1 MGRPLRGTTRY
12 AVLVPQAAIHGT
24 RRHYPWSHLGTTPP
38 VSWSYRGHF
47 RGTNRGARTKAV
59 VPAWSLVS
67 HGKSGLWDHRGPSPL
82 SWGRDHGWSWDHS
95 TVGPRMVPAPRRG
108 GPAPR
113 AATGHRGRARARGLT
128 AIVDGDGSEAARRP
142 PGPPLGLSG
151 RVPRVR
157 PTCRRAPR
165 RPATRVAR
173 RHGPAPAPLRDREPV
188 LSTTLPHTRRSPRWS
203 ARPVRTAATTT
214 PSTCPYLPATPALA
228 AVVRLWRALHPTSV
242 VVRASERHALGD
254 IPASR
259 CTTSATGWHPSATT

>member
-67 HGKSGLWDHRGPSPL
+67 HGKSGL
-82 SWGRDHGWSWDHS
+82 WDHS

-173 RHGPAPAPLRDREPV
+173 RHGPP
-188 LSTTLPHTRRSPRWS
+188 PHLCEIANPSFRRPCRARGVRPGGTHGPC
-203 ARPVRTAATTT
+203 ARPRPPLPLPAR
-214 PSTCPYLPATPALA
+214 TCPRRPLSPPWSGCGARSTPRASSSGQARGMHWATFRR
-228 AVVRLWRALHPTSV
+228 VGVRLRRRGGIHPPRRDGGMTYARGRGHDV
-242 VVRASERHALGD
+242 
-254 IPASR
+254 
-259 CTTSATGWHPSATT
+259 C